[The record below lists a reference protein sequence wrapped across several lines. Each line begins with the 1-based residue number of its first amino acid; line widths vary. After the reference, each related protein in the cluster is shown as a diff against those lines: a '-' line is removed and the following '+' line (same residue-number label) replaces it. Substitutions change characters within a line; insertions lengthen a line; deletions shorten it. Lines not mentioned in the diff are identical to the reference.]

1 MPANKKA
8 VSLVN
13 LFHGPGWVTL
23 TPDGQEV
30 DWTRSKVF
38 FAQNH
43 LWISLKGR
51 DDGGIVPPEEYHAQR
66 SQVLAAMRDLKDTE
80 TGEHVFA
87 FVVPREDA
95 PMVGLW
101 GEYIGDL
108 VHCHTGGLPVVGARG
123 ASAGRGAGDL
133 PLWRGQSRADGA
145 DL

>member
-1 MPANKKA
+1 VRFDDGETAFAVISDHGMPANKKA

-80 TGEHVFA
+80 PGEHVFA
-87 FVVPREDA
+87 FVVPRGDA
-95 PMVGLW
+95 PMVGLS

-108 VHCHTGGLPVVGARG
+108 VHCYTGGYR
-123 ASAGRGAGDL
+123 
-133 PLWRGQSRADGA
+133 
-145 DL
+145 